1 MTRQEQQAYYD
12 KGFTKDQVEEIKLGL
27 EEGLD
32 IEPYENKDFF
42 ALQMREIR
50 LGLMSELPVEIYAR
64 KDFDWFQMEEIRLG
78 LESKLNVRLYAYPK
92 VPFETM
98 RQLRLALADGINL
111 AKYVSLPAGT
121 LKELRKA
128 IKSGVD
134 LAPYIENHYDD
145 EQLEQIRI
153 CLEKKINIRPYI
165 TPELRGSSI
174 RQIRLGLERGLNVR
188 QYTGLQYEW
197 RQMRE
202 IRKGMEHQVD
212 ISMYLNPLYDWQQM
226 REIRLGLEDGLEV
239 SRYSSLMYPA
249 TDMAVKRA
257 YLAAGIMDDPNDPLR
272 EFGEVKAIAYNNFEI
287 KITPDQMTAY
297 FQLTGRRTGV
307 TRSVIKNALE
317 ERGIVRGIN
326 EDVIN
331 YILTDR
337 AGNQPQVIAEG
348 QKSEPGPDGYYEFF
362 FRTQVNRE
370 PKVLE
375 DGSLDYKDIEWF
387 EQVKRGQKLAV
398 YHPAEP
404 GPVGYNVFGQE
415 FPTVKGKELNILTG
429 KGFYIEADQ
438 RTYVSNVDGIVELNG
453 NKMEVSNL
461 LTLGDVTAYMGDTK
475 FDGNVHVTG
484 NVGNGCTI
492 IAREDLIIDGFVEGA
507 VLEAGGNI
515 ILRKGVNSQYK
526 GHIKAGNNIEGSFFE
541 SVNAKAGGN
550 IKVSYCL
557 KSNVECEGVLEVA
570 GRKGSLIGGSTFA
583 GLAIKVNEVGNDSNV
598 KTFLKVGVSN
608 EIIKRQIIINNQM
621 KKIDKELETLDTA
634 YQDLE
639 KLYPVETHAE
649 IDMFGKIDN
658 ARIAKKEIRK
668 ILEEE
673 LAEIETKMEEA
684 KQAVVEMKGAVYE
697 GVVVEVNGK
706 RWVATE
712 RAVGVKVKD
721 DENGLKIDHI

>member
-1 MTRQEQQAYYD
+1 MTRQEQQEYLNR
-12 KGFTKDQVEEIKLGL
+12 GFTKDQVEEIKLGL

-32 IEPYENKDFF
+32 TEPYEDKGFF

-50 LGLMSELPVEIYAR
+50 LGMMSDLPYEIYAR

-78 LESKLNVRLYAYPK
+78 LEAKLNVRLYAYPR
-92 VPFETM
+92 VPFDTM

-134 LAPYIENHYDD
+134 LAPYIEDHYDE

-153 CLEKKINIRPYI
+153 CLEKKINIKPYI
-165 TPELRGSSI
+165 NPELRGSSI
-174 RQIRLGLERGLNVR
+174 EQIRLGLERGLNVR
-188 QYTGLQYEW
+188 QYTGLHYEW

-202 IRKGMEHQVD
+202 IRKGMEHQVN
-212 ISMYLNPLYDWQQM
+212 IEMYLNPLYDWQQM
-226 REIRLGLEDGLEV
+226 REIRLGLEDGLDV

-249 TDMAVKRA
+249 TDMSVKRA
-257 YLAAGIMDDPNDPLR
+257 YLAAGIIDDTPH
-272 EFGEVKAIAYNNFEI
+272 EFGETKAMAYNNFEI

-307 TRSVIKNALE
+307 TRSVIRNALE

-326 EDVIN
+326 ENVIN
-331 YILTDR
+331 MILTDQ
-337 AGNQPQVIAEG
+337 AGNQPQIIAEG
-348 QKSEPGPDGYYEFF
+348 LKSEPGPDGYYQFF
-362 FRTQVNRE
+362 FRTEVNRE

-404 GPVGYNVFGQE
+404 GPIGYNVFGQE
-415 FPTVKGKELNILTG
+415 FPPIKGKEKNILTG
-429 KGFYIEADQ
+429 KGFYVEQDQ
-438 RTYVSNVDGIVELNG
+438 RTYISNVDGIVELKG
-453 NKMEVSNL
+453 NKLEVSNL
-461 LTLGDVTAYMGDTK
+461 LTLGDVTAYMGDTR

-484 NVGNGCTI
+484 SVGNGCTI
-492 IAREDLIIDGFVEGA
+492 VAKEDLIVDGFVEGA

-515 ILRKGVNSQYK
+515 ILRKGVNSQGK

-557 KSNVECEGVLEVA
+557 KSNVECEGVVELT
-570 GRKGSLIGGSTFA
+570 GRKGALIGGSTFA
-583 GLAIKVNEVGNDSNV
+583 ALAIKVNEVGNDSGV
-598 KTFLKVGVSN
+598 KTYLKVGVSN
-608 EIIKRQIIINNQM
+608 EVIKRQIIITNQI
-621 KKIDKELETLDTA
+621 KKIDKELETLNTA
-634 YQDLE
+634 YEELE
-639 KLYPVETHAE
+639 ALYPPEAHAE
-649 IDMFGKIDN
+649 IDMFKKIDS
-658 ARIAKKEIRK
+658 ARFTKKENK
-668 ILEEE
+668 KVLEDE
-673 LAEIETKMEEA
+673 LAEVEQKIEEA
-684 KQAVVEMKGAVYE
+684 KQAMVEMKGAVYE

-706 RWVATE
+706 RWISNE
-712 RAVGVKVKD
+712 RTVGVKLKD
-721 DENGLKIDHI
+721 DENGVKVDRI

>member
-1 MTRQEQQAYYD
+1 MTRQEQMAYIN
-12 KGFTKDQVEEIKLGL
+12 KGFTKDQIEEIKLGL

-32 IEPYENKDFF
+32 VEPYEDKDFF

-50 LGLMSELPVEIYAR
+50 LGMMSELPIEIYAR

-78 LESKLNVRLYAYPK
+78 LEAKLNVRLYAYPR
-92 VPFETM
+92 VPFDTM

-134 LAPYIENHYDD
+134 LAPYIEEHYDD

-153 CLEKKINIRPYI
+153 CLEKRINIRPYI
-165 TPELRGSSI
+165 NPELRGSSI
-174 RQIRLGLERGLNVR
+174 EQIRIGLERGLNVR

-202 IRKGMEHQVD
+202 IRKGMEHQVN

-249 TDMAVKRA
+249 TDMSVKRA
-257 YLAAGIMDDPNDPLR
+257 YLAAGIMEDTTI
-272 EFGEVKAIAYNNFEI
+272 EFGETKAIAYNNFEI
-287 KITPDQMTAY
+287 KVTPDQMTAY

-307 TRSVIKNALE
+307 TRSVIRNALE

-326 EDVIN
+326 ENVIN
-331 YILTDR
+331 LILTDQ

-348 QKSEPGPDGYYEFF
+348 LKSEAGPDGYYEFF
-362 FRTQVNRE
+362 FRTEVNRE

-398 YHPAEP
+398 YHPAEQ
-404 GPVGYNVFGQE
+404 GPVGYNIFGQE
-415 FPTVKGKELNILTG
+415 FPPIKGKEKNILTG
-429 KGFYIEADQ
+429 KGFYIEQDQ
-438 RTYVSNVDGIVELNG
+438 RTYISNVDGIVELKG
-453 NKMEVSNL
+453 SKLEVSNL
-461 LTLGDVTAYMGDTK
+461 LTLGDVTAYMGDTR

-484 NVGNGCTI
+484 SVGNGCTI
-492 IAREDLIIDGFVEGA
+492 VAKEDLIVDGFVEGA
-507 VLEAGGNI
+507 TLEAGGNI
-515 ILRKGVNSQYK
+515 ILRKGVNSQGK

-557 KSNVECEGVLEVA
+557 KSNVECEGVIELT
-570 GRKGSLIGGSTFA
+570 GRKGALIGGTSFA
-583 GLAIKVNEVGNDSNV
+583 ALAIKVNEVGNESGV
-598 KTFLKVGVSN
+598 KTFLKVGISN
-608 EIIKRQIIINNQM
+608 EVIKRQIIITNQI
-621 KKIDKELETLDTA
+621 KKIDKELQTLNTA
-634 YQDLE
+634 YEELE
-639 KLYPVETHAE
+639 AIYPPETHSE
-649 IDMFGKIDN
+649 LDMFKKIDA
-658 ARIAKKEIRK
+658 ARFTKNENRK
-668 ILEEE
+668 VLEEE
-673 LAEIETKMEEA
+673 LKAVDEKIEEA
-684 KQAVVEMKGAVYE
+684 KQARVEMRGAVYE

-706 RWVATE
+706 RWTASE
-712 RAVGVKVKD
+712 RSVGLLLRD
-721 DENGLKIDHI
+721 DENGVKVDHI

>member
-1 MTRQEQQAYYD
+1 MTRQEQQEYLNR
-12 KGFTKDQVEEIKLGL
+12 GFTKDQVEEIKLGL

-32 IEPYENKDFF
+32 TEPYEDKGFF

-50 LGLMSELPVEIYAR
+50 LGMMSDLPYEIYAR

-78 LESKLNVRLYAYPK
+78 LEAKLNVRLYAYPR
-92 VPFETM
+92 VPFDTM

-134 LAPYIENHYDD
+134 LAPYIEDHYDE

-153 CLEKKINIRPYI
+153 CLEKKINIKPYI
-165 TPELRGSSI
+165 NPELRGSSI
-174 RQIRLGLERGLNVR
+174 EQIRLGLERGLNVR
-188 QYTGLQYEW
+188 QYTGLHYEW

-202 IRKGMEHQVD
+202 IRKGMEHQVN
-212 ISMYLNPLYDWQQM
+212 IEMYLNPLYDWQQM

-249 TDMAVKRA
+249 TDMSVKRA
-257 YLAAGIMDDPNDPLR
+257 YLAAGIIDDAPH
-272 EFGEVKAIAYNNFEI
+272 EFGETKAMAYNNFEI

-307 TRSVIKNALE
+307 TRSVIRNALE

-326 EDVIN
+326 ENVIN
-331 YILTDR
+331 MILTDQ
-337 AGNQPQVIAEG
+337 AGNQPQIIAEG
-348 QKSEPGPDGYYEFF
+348 LKSEPGPDGYYQFF
-362 FRTQVNRE
+362 FRTEVNRE

-404 GPVGYNVFGQE
+404 GPIGYNVFGQE
-415 FPTVKGKELNILTG
+415 FPPIKGKEKNILTG
-429 KGFYIEADQ
+429 KGFYVEQDQ
-438 RTYVSNVDGIVELNG
+438 RTYISNVDGIVELKG
-453 NKMEVSNL
+453 NKLEVSNL
-461 LTLGDVTAYMGDTK
+461 LTLGDVTAYMGDTR

-484 NVGNGCTI
+484 SVGNGCTI
-492 IAREDLIIDGFVEGA
+492 VAKEDLIVDGFVEGA

-515 ILRKGVNSQYK
+515 ILRKGVNSQGK

-557 KSNVECEGVLEVA
+557 KSNVECEGVVELT
-570 GRKGSLIGGSTFA
+570 GRKGALIGGSTFA
-583 GLAIKVNEVGNDSNV
+583 ALAIKVNEVGNDSGV
-598 KTFLKVGVSN
+598 KTYLKVGVSN
-608 EIIKRQIIINNQM
+608 EVIKRQIIITNQI
-621 KKIDKELETLDTA
+621 KKIDKELETLNTA
-634 YQDLE
+634 YEELE
-639 KLYPVETHAE
+639 ALYPPEAHAE
-649 IDMFGKIDN
+649 IDMFKKIDS
-658 ARIAKKEIRK
+658 ARFTKKENK
-668 ILEEE
+668 KVLEDE
-673 LAEIETKMEEA
+673 LAEVEQKIEEA
-684 KQAVVEMKGAVYE
+684 KQAMVEMKGAVYE

-706 RWVATE
+706 RWISNE
-712 RAVGVKVKD
+712 RTVGVKLKD
-721 DENGLKIDHI
+721 DENGVKVDRI